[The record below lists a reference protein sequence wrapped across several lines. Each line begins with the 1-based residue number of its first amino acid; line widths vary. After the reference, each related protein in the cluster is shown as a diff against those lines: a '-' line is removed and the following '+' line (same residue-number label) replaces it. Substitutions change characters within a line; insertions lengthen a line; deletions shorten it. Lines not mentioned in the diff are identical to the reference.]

1 MRLNGSVKARI
12 VIASTMLLAANGGHA
27 QFVPPSGFSGQGD
40 RPGVAAPTDPTAPAL
55 TRLPNNA
62 LADRFAIVP
71 GYKRGASTGHVEIV
85 GAFEIKET
93 DKRHLIA
100 AWSTGFLPIT
110 LSFDD
115 GECYSLQADYFGGT
129 LSNGRMSPI
138 DCNERQV
145 ASEAIPPSP
154 NGGSGL
160 AFINS
165 AWSYA
170 AWSDK
175 QAGTTIVTAPYTD
188 SFKPLFTAKMATIA
202 IMAMNGPDY
211 PAGNVTLVGR
221 VDGRLTVVTLEV
233 GY

>member
-40 RPGVAAPTDPTAPAL
+40 RPGVATPTDPTAPAL

-100 AWSTGFLPIT
+100 AWSTGFEPPRVCRRPWVVSHAAISMLP
-110 LSFDD
+110 
-115 GECYSLQADYFGGT
+115 
-129 LSNGRMSPI
+129 
-138 DCNERQV
+138 
-145 ASEAIPPSP
+145 
-154 NGGSGL
+154 
-160 AFINS
+160 
-165 AWSYA
+165 A
-170 AWSDK
+170 A
-175 QAGTTIVTAPYTD
+175 A
-188 SFKPLFTAKMATIA
+188 
-202 IMAMNGPDY
+202 
-211 PAGNVTLVGR
+211 
-221 VDGRLTVVTLEV
+221 
-233 GY
+233 